1 MGYTTF
7 TKQLVQ
13 KVLDNNK
20 VESVVDIGSCNDYDI
35 GGIKPP
41 WISDWYEGK
50 GISYTSI
57 DLAGDNDALPLDLSR
72 PLDFGMFS
80 LQFPF
85 DLVVD
90 GGTGEHIVQMEE
102 YETVPF
108 HEGHIHSVY
117 PTKIKS
123 IEEGYYNGWL
133 NKFNLCKIGGHIIC
147 ENPKRNNW
155 PDHAYTYVD
164 FNTYWQLSRV
174 SGLYIVEIGEHPASG
189 NSETGMN
196 IWCIMKKVE
205 NIFPTFEDFKSKVQ
219 TYPK

>member
-1 MGYTTF
+1 MGYTTH

-13 KVLDNNK
+13 KVIDNNK
-20 VESVVDIGSCNDYDI
+20 VESILDYGAQNDYDI
-35 GGIKPP
+35 GGEKPP
-41 WISDWYEGK
+41 YISAWYASK
-50 GISYTSI
+50 GINYTCI
-57 DLAGDNDALPLDLSR
+57 DLAGDNAALQLDLAY
-72 PLDFGMFS
+72 
-80 LQFPF
+80 PF
-85 DLVVD
+85 EVHKPYDLVVD
-90 GGTGEHIVQMEE
+90 AGTGEHLVQMEE

-189 NSETGMN
+189 NTADGWE
-196 IWCIMKKVE
+196 IFCIMKKIE
-205 NIFPTFEDFKSKVQ
+205 NHFPTFEKWKSSVQ
-219 TYPK
+219 TYSK